1 MSRPLIEY
9 PAISNSSDR
18 PNDNR
23 HQKPHMIKSIR
34 LLGTLSLLA
43 FVAAL
48 PGRVIADSDQS
59 TRITDPKQHQRT
71 GSKSYPYRVK
81 REYILKELD
90 LKEGDVVVDV
100 GAGDGWWAEQFAK
113 RVGAKGTIH
122 AGEVAEKKVEQMKKK
137 FADAPQVKP
146 YLIPKDGT
154 GLPENSC
161 DLAFFSQTYHHLNK
175 DGHVAYLKHL
185 SSVIKPTGR
194 VAIIEK
200 YTETGL
206 GSGTHG
212 TKLSRLVRQA
222 EEAGWV
228 PVRLEL
234 MTGTYHYI
242 GIRAQK
248 ELFPPEPK
256 KQPKSKQLKDAVT
269 GLMKK
274 TDAAMAKPL
283 IIDVR
288 TQEEWDEGHLQSAI
302 HIPHDEIADEIAKH
316 AKDKQRKIV
325 LYCRS
330 GGRAG
335 VALQALKKLGYTN
348 VENAGGFND
357 VKKRFK

>member
-1 MSRPLIEY
+1 M
-9 PAISNSSDR
+9 N
-18 PNDNR
+18 
-23 HQKPHMIKSIR
+23 KSTH
-34 LLGTLSLLA
+34 LLKTLSVLALFGAGPVALLA
-43 FVAAL
+43 
-48 PGRVIADSDQS
+48 GSDQS
-59 TRITDPKQHQRT
+59 TRITDPKQHQRA
-71 GSKSYPYRVK
+71 GSKSYPYRAK
-81 REYILKELD
+81 SDYILKELD

-100 GAGDGWWAEQFAK
+100 GAGDGWWTEKFAK
-113 RVGAKGTIH
+113 QVGAKGTIH
-122 AGEVAEKKVEQMKKK
+122 AGEVAEKKVAEMKKK
-137 FADAPQVKP
+137 FTDAPQVKP

-242 GIRAQK
+242 AILAQK
-248 ELFPPEPK
+248 ELFPAEPK
-256 KQPKSKQLKDAVT
+256 KKPKNPKSKAEAT
-269 GLMKK
+269 GLPRKA
-274 TDAAMAKPL
+274 DAAMAKPL
-283 IIDVR
+283 IVDVR
-288 TQEEWDEGHLQSAI
+288 TQEEWDEGHLQSAV
-302 HIPHDEIADEIAKH
+302 HIPHDEISDEIAKH

>member
-1 MSRPLIEY
+1 MNHAERTRRQNTIVNNTIPRLSVLL
-9 PAISNSSDR
+9 
-18 PNDNR
+18 
-23 HQKPHMIKSIR
+23 SI
-34 LLGTLSLLA
+34 TA
-43 FVAAL
+43 FVGTAPFCVL
-48 PGRVIADSDQS
+48 ADFDQS
-59 TRITDPKQHQRT
+59 TRITDPKQHQRS
-71 GSKSYPYRVK
+71 GAKSYPYRSK
-81 REYILKELD
+81 SDYILAELD
-90 LKEGDVVVDV
+90 LKAGDVVVDV
-100 GAGDGWWAEQFAK
+100 GAGDGWWAEKFAVN
-113 RVGAKGTIH
+113 VGSEGTVH
-122 AGEVAEKKVEQMKKK
+122 AGEVVEKKVEQMKKK
-137 FADAPQVKP
+137 FADLPQVKP

-175 DGHVAYLKHL
+175 DGHVAYLKQL

-200 YTETGL
+200 YTEIGL
-206 GSGTHG
+206 GEGTHG
-212 TKLSRLVRQA
+212 TRLSRLVQQA

-242 GIRAQK
+242 AILAQK

-256 KQPKSKQLKDAVT
+256 RKRQAPKSKAEAT
-269 GLMKK
+269 GLPPKADGRMG
-274 TDAAMAKPL
+274 KPL

-288 TQEEWDEGHLQSAI
+288 TQEEWFEGHLENAV
-302 HIPHDEIADEIAKH
+302 HIPHDEIADEIAKFSD
-316 AKDKQRKIV
+316 DKGQRIV

-335 VALQALKKLGYTN
+335 RALQALKKLGYTN
-348 VENAGGFND
+348 VENAGGFDD